1 MTISRL
7 FLLSLLALGLTVKG
21 SDKNAKVQ
29 FQVTVRSPVLKYI
42 HFHHSPETAYGMVQS
57 DIIQL
62 NENGTTQIKR
72 VLPASSSIIFFG
84 GIPVL
89 ISGAEQVNMSMYPLK
104 DKGTVPSHLGHAAA
118 FKGTASLKQSLPYRM
133 DSLYMISP
141 ERLSTMTQT
150 ELDGHFKAM
159 DQQIG
164 MLMSKAK
171 VAKAADRELLQGYS
185 RLLQAQLKWNFLN
198 AQKAKNNLS
207 PAFGDWYRKGLDLS
221 DVALKKIFNT
231 NMMNIYLM
239 TWEEGQKLQ
248 DPQWSD
254 LKKMNLILAA
264 KNNLLNKMVVYPWFK
279 IQLRFKGMNREL
291 QDFYPA
297 MQASFMDP
305 EDVKFWAA
313 HYQTHESIMEGNPAP
328 DFALTDDKGKIVKL
342 SDFKGKMVIIDV
354 WGTWCGPCKQEMP
367 YFHQL
372 VEDLTDSTDIV
383 FMTIAMEGEGDLAW
397 DQYLIDHKMNK
408 TVNLKYLSKQGG
420 EDFLFFREKYGLDSF
435 PRYMA
440 IDRKGNFIS
449 PLMGFPS
456 NPDFKAK
463 VVKWHQEKR

>member
-21 SDKNAKVQ
+21 SDKGAKVQ
-29 FQVTVRSPVLKYI
+29 FQITVRSTVLKYV
-42 HFHHSPETAYGMVQS
+42 HFHHSPKEPYGMVQS

-62 NENGTTQIKR
+62 NENGITQLKKE
-72 VLPASSSIIFFG
+72 LPASSSIVFFG

-89 ISGAEQVNMSMYPLK
+89 VSGAEQVTMSVYPLK
-104 DKGTVPSHLGHAAA
+104 DRVTFPAHLGHAAT
-118 FKGTASLKQSLPYRM
+118 FKGAASLKQSLPYQM
-133 DSLYMISP
+133 DSLYIISP

-150 ELDGHFKAM
+150 ALDAHFKAL

-171 VAKAADRELLQGYS
+171 VTKATDRELLQGYS
-185 RLLQAQLKWNFLN
+185 RLLQAQLKWDFLN
-198 AQKAKNNLS
+198 AQKDKNNLPS
-207 PAFGDWYRKGLDLS
+207 AFGDWYRKGLNLS
-221 DVALKKIFNT
+221 DVALKRIFNT
-231 NMMNIYLM
+231 SMINVYLRV
-239 TWEEGQKLQ
+239 WEEGQKLQ

-264 KNNLLNKMVVYPWFK
+264 KNNLLNKMVVYPWYK
-279 IQLRFKGMNREL
+279 IQIRFQGMTREL
-291 QDFYPA
+291 KGFYPA
-297 MQASFMDP
+297 MKASFKDP

-328 DFALTDDKGKIVKL
+328 DFALTDDKGKIVRL
-342 SDFKGKMVIIDV
+342 SDFKGKMVVIDV

-367 YFHQL
+367 YFHKL
-372 VEDLTDSTDIV
+372 VDDLTDSTDIV
-383 FMTIAMEGEGDLAW
+383 FMTIAMEAEGDEAW
-397 DQYLIDHKMNK
+397 DQYLIDHKMGK

-420 EDFLFFREKYGLDSF
+420 EDFVFFREKYGLDSF